1 MKLSLLWIIFSV
13 FVVLGSSMA
22 LAETDIAD
30 AVNALSMDVDGKSLP
45 SPLAKLA
52 GNERINIY
60 IKMDAGEDFVV
71 GLITEN
77 GVVKSMAVAEVKE
90 PTVKVYSS
98 ESVLRGI
105 ILSKDQPSA
114 LLKAVKDKK
123 ITYEGIGFK
132 NKVKLKIASG
142 LMRLAALFQKDD
154 MAKVEVFAKEKDS
167 DESKG
172 DSGDSSQDDDQG
184 QEIDNADEERGDDKE
199 DTDTSEDS
207 EVTDSEDDDTITGNA
222 VAEVEVEKK
231 AEPKPRMVNLME
243 GGFSTET
250 LRIKAGET
258 VEWKNV
264 RSGRFKQG
272 LIIGTRNC
280 REIKSDI
287 YDPSESFRWTFNER
301 ETCVIADGIYTTE
314 TMKIIVE

>member
-1 MKLSLLWIIFSV
+1 
-13 FVVLGSSMA
+13 MA

-30 AVNALSMDVDGKSLP
+30 AVNALSMDVGGKSLP

-60 IKMDAGEDFVV
+60 IKMDAGEDIVV

-172 DSGDSSQDDDQG
+172 DSGDSSQNDDQG

-199 DTDTSEDS
+199 DTDTSED
-207 EVTDSEDDDTITGNA
+207 TDSEDDDTITGNA
-222 VAEVEVEKK
+222 VAEVEEVEKK
-231 AEPKPRMVNLME
+231 AEPKPKKVNLVE
-243 GGFSTET
+243 GGFSTES
-250 LRIKAGET
+250 LKIRAGET

-264 RSGRFKQG
+264 RSGRFKQA

-287 YDPSESFRWTFNER
+287 YDAGESFSWTFNER

-314 TMKIIVE
+314 TMKIIVD

>member
-184 QEIDNADEERGDDKE
+184 QEIDNADEER
-199 DTDTSEDS
+199 
-207 EVTDSEDDDTITGNA
+207 
-222 VAEVEVEKK
+222 
-231 AEPKPRMVNLME
+231 
-243 GGFSTET
+243 
-250 LRIKAGET
+250 
-258 VEWKNV
+258 
-264 RSGRFKQG
+264 
-272 LIIGTRNC
+272 
-280 REIKSDI
+280 
-287 YDPSESFRWTFNER
+287 
-301 ETCVIADGIYTTE
+301 
-314 TMKIIVE
+314 